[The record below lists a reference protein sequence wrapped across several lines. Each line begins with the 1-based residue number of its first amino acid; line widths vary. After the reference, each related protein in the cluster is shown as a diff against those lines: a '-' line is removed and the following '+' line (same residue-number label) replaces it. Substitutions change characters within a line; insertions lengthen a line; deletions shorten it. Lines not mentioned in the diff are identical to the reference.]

1 MNTNTEAKLC
11 SLDNLVN
18 VDIFNNFRKIK
29 KNQIIEILDKKIK
42 KEKSR
47 MIDNVLGYQHKKHL

>member
-1 MNTNTEAKLC
+1 MDTNIEAKLC

-18 VDIFNNFRKIK
+18 IDIFNNYRKIK

-42 KEKSR
+42 KEKS
-47 MIDNVLGYQHKKHL
+47 MTIDNVLGYRHKKHL